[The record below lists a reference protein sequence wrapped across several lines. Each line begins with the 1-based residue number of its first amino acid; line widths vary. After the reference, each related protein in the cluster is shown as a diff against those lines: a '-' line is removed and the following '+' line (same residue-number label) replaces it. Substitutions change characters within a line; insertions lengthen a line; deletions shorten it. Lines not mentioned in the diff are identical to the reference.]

1 MRCYDYISSSSASLV
16 PPPLSSPPALP
27 LLLLLSAPPFITFFI
42 KMVGLALDEFGDE
55 EEDGDEAQPHSE
67 GDVWL
72 VVFVCE
78 SVLVESNEAV
88 CIDSK

>member
-1 MRCYDYISSSSASLV
+1 
-16 PPPLSSPPALP
+16 
-27 LLLLLSAPPFITFFI
+27 
-42 KMVGLALDEFGDE
+42 MVGLALDKFGDE
-55 EEDGDEAQPHSE
+55 EEDGDEAQPHRE
-67 GDVWL
+67 ANVWL